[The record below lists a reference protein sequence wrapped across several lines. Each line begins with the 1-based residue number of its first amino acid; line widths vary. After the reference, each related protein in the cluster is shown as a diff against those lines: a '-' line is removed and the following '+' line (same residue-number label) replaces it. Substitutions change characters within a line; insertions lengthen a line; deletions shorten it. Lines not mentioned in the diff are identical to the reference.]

1 MVAVSSQS
9 QFSLN
14 TSNQLEII
22 VYKSV
27 EFQENQATLWT
38 LMERVIKWF
47 QLKLMLLHQW
57 DAYTRLQTWYLVS
70 GTYVACI
77 YDNYW
82 WIGNIRNV
90 CEEEDD
96 VEITFM
102 HPHGPSESFKW
113 PRREDNCC
121 VPIIHIICIIDDR
134 SSNYINWETVQ
145 TWIPGRKIHT
155 RNLQYGLMKS
165 KHSDTNSKL
174 FEIMS
179 LKPGLFIIYT
189 YYIILSFYILWIL

>member
-1 MVAVSSQS
+1 MDLNGKSHKVIPAEVDVVAPVRRVHSLADMVP
-9 QFSLN
+9 
-14 TSNQLEII
+14 
-22 VYKSV
+22 
-27 EFQENQATLWT
+27 
-38 LMERVIKWF
+38 
-47 QLKLMLLHQW
+47 
-57 DAYTRLQTWYLVS
+57 

-145 TWIPGRKIHT
+145 T
-155 RNLQYGLMKS
+155 
-165 KHSDTNSKL
+165 
-174 FEIMS
+174 
-179 LKPGLFIIYT
+179 
-189 YYIILSFYILWIL
+189 